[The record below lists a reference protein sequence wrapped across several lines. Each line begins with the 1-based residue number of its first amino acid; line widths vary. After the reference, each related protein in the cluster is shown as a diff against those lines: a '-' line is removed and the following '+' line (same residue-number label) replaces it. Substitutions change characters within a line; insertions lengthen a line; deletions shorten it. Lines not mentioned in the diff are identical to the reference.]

1 MTTRVASITVLVL
14 VMLGMSIGVLAV
26 ADDRSAEKLADGTR
40 VAGVDVGGLTRKLAL
55 QRVSARVGREI
66 GRPARVRIGQRT
78 FMLSAADA
86 GVHVDLKTAVQRA
99 YDSGRA
105 GNLVTRGW
113 RTLTGASSA
122 HDEPAAIGVN
132 RKAIRS
138 FVGQIHR
145 SVSHPPIDASLVLA
159 VDRVTVAPSRSG
171 RRLSG
176 GDELAARLIAA
187 MSRRGGKRSLHAHT
201 APVAPNVTA
210 AKLLASQ
217 PVAVTISREDR
228 RVRVFHSGKLVQSY
242 RVAVGEPKYP
252 TPTGRFAVQTMQEDP
267 PWIVPQADW
276 AGDLAGQTIP
286 GGDPRNPLV
295 ARWIGFNGS
304 VGFHGTKSVD
314 SLGRAASHGCVRMS
328 AADVTDLFERVRSG
342 TPVLVA

>member
-1 MTTRVASITVLVL
+1 MTRVASITVLVL

-26 ADDRSAEKLADGTR
+26 ADHRSAEKIADGTR
-40 VAGVDVGGLTRKLAL
+40 VGGVDVGGLTREQAL
-55 QRVSARVGREI
+55 QRVSGRVGPEI

-86 GVHVDLKTAVQRA
+86 GVHVDLKTAVRRA

-105 GNLVTRGW
+105 GNLVTRRW
-113 RTLTGASSA
+113 RALTGASSA
-122 HDEPAAIGVN
+122 HNEPAAVGID
-132 RKAIRS
+132 RRAIRS
-138 FVGQIHR
+138 FVGQIQR
-145 SVSHPPIDASLVLA
+145 SVSDAPVDAGLTLA
-159 VDRVTVAPSRSG
+159 VDRVTVTPSRIG

-176 GDELAARLIAA
+176 SDELAASLISA
-187 MSRRGGKRSLHAHT
+187 MSRRRGTRSMRAHT
-201 APVAPNVTA
+201 APVAPTITA

-217 PVAVTISREDR
+217 PVAVTISRKDR
-228 RVRVFHSGKLVQSY
+228 RVRVFRGASLVQSY

-252 TPTGRFAVQTMQEDP
+252 TPTGRFVVQTMQRNP
-267 PWIVPQADW
+267 SWNVPQSAW

-314 SLGRAASHGCVRMS
+314 SLGRAASHGCVRMN
-328 AADVTDLFERVRSG
+328 AADVSDLFDRVRNG

>member
-1 MTTRVASITVLVL
+1 MTRVASITALVF
-14 VMLGMSIGVLAV
+14 VMLGMSSAVLAL
-26 ADDRSAEKLADGTR
+26 ADHRSAETITDGTR
-40 VAGVDVGGLTRKLAL
+40 VADVDVGGLTREQAVE
-55 QRVSARVGREI
+55 RVSGRVGPEI

-99 YDSGRA
+99 YDAGRA
-105 GNLVTRGW
+105 GNVVTRGW
-113 RTLTGASSA
+113 RALTGASSA
-122 HDEPAAIGVN
+122 HDEPAAVGID

-138 FVGQIHR
+138 FVGQIQR
-145 SVSHPPIDASLVLA
+145 SVSVAPVDASLALT
-159 VDRVTVAPSRSG
+159 VDRVTVSPSRIG

-176 GDELAARLIAA
+176 GDGLAARLITA
-187 MSRRGGKRSLHAHT
+187 MGRRGGKRSLRART
-201 APVAPNVTA
+201 APVAPTITA

-228 RVRVFHSGKLVQSY
+228 RVRVFQGGSLARSY

-252 TPTGRFAVQTMQEDP
+252 TPTGRFAVQTMQRNP
-267 PWIVPQADW
+267 AWNVPQSAW
-276 AGDLAGQTIP
+276 AGDLAGETIP